1 MITISLH
8 FCFYIEK
15 IKVIDTNKFDSF
27 LPHVITGVGG
37 GSGGGGGGSVF
48 CFDWQLNGQGIQCI
62 VKCAN

>member
-8 FCFYIEK
+8 FCFYIISEK

-48 CFDWQLNGQGIQCI
+48 CFD
-62 VKCAN
+62 